1 MAKSD
6 QDKWQEEYKKAR
18 SMGSSTSN
26 ARARANGAVYESELS
41 NMHKRAKEAESMTQ
55 AQREAQ
61 ARKSMTKSENEN
73 IDKIRALMKRERDL
87 RQAQQGRYEGDTG
100 DMNTGKSSGDVYTH
114 SRKR

>member
-1 MAKSD
+1 MAKHPQGLSQSTVD
-6 QDKWQEEYKKAR
+6 YMKAESARHAKEGHEKMLKAIAEKHKK
-18 SMGSSTSN
+18 
-26 ARARANGAVYESELS
+26 
-41 NMHKRAKEAESMTQ
+41 AKEAESMTQ
-55 AQREAQ
+55 DQREAQ

-73 IDKIRALMKRERDL
+73 IDKIRAMMKRERDL